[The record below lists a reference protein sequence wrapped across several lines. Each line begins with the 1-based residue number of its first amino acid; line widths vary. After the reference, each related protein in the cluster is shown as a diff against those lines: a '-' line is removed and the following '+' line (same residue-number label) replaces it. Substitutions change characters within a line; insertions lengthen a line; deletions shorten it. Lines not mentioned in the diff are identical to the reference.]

1 MSPVRTHA
9 GPEAPRVTVLLPVYE
24 GCEHLAAAIESIL
37 GQSFRDFELLVIDD
51 GSSDGSAD
59 VVAACDDPRI
69 RCVRNERNLGV
80 VASLN
85 RGLELAR
92 GELVARMD
100 ADDTSLPQ
108 RLRRQVDFLDA
119 NPEIGACGAWI
130 VTTGRR
136 ERVRIE
142 YPTDAEDL
150 RCGLLFDP
158 AMAHPTVCLR
168 RAWFE
173 RHGLRYDEAYTHAE
187 DYDLWRRA
195 TACFPLSNL
204 GEVLL
209 RYRVHDAS
217 VTRRYRAEQQA
228 SVERIHREL
237 LAELGLSPTD
247 HELVIHRG
255 GRFGEPVP
263 PLPETERWLQ
273 TLLEANRACG
283 RYPERALERLVGR
296 RWLRAANGA
305 AGQGQSA
312 WACFVRSPL
321 SRHVP
326 LRARLRTTA
335 RAAARALRGAL
346 QASPSSRPDP

>member
-1 MSPVRTHA
+1 MSGRQTHA
-9 GPEAPRVTVLLPVYE
+9 APRVTVLLPVYD
-24 GCEHLAAAIESIL
+24 GREHLAAAIDSIL
-37 GQSFRDFELLVIDD
+37 RQSFRDFELLVIDD

-59 VVAACDDPRI
+59 LVAACPDPRV
-69 RCVRNERNLGV
+69 RCVRNDRNLGV

-100 ADDTSLPQ
+100 ADDASLPE

-119 NPEIGACGAWI
+119 NPEIGACGAFL

-136 ERVRIE
+136 EGVRIE
-142 YPTDAEDL
+142 YPTEAEDV
-150 RCGLLFDP
+150 RCELLFDP

-173 RHGLRYDEAYTHAE
+173 RHGLRYDEAYPHAE

-195 TACFPLSNL
+195 AARFPLANL

-217 VTRRYRAEQQA
+217 VTRRYRTEQQA
-228 SVERIHREL
+228 SVARIHREL

-247 HELVIHRG
+247 RELVIHRG
-255 GRFGEPVP
+255 GRVGDPLP
-263 PLPETERWLQ
+263 PLPDTERWLR

-283 RYPERALERLVGR
+283 RYPQRAFARSVGR

-305 AGQGQSA
+305 IAEGQGA
-312 WACFVRSPL
+312 WACFTRSSL
-321 SRHVP
+321 GRHVA
-326 LRARLRTTA
+326 LGAWLRTTA
-335 RAAARALRGAL
+335 RAAARPLRGVRWKDR
-346 QASPSSRPDP
+346 SVRT